1 YTPTGQLRTYLL
13 NNAGAWPRDP
23 MDTRLMSFVAS
34 NTISGAAP
42 NTNPAGDGLLPA
54 YVGSPP
60 AAPTDTDADGMP
72 DSWEVTKGTNPTVAN
87 TNAHTLSAVGYTDL
101 EVYLNEL
108 STSRI
113 TGSV

>member
-1 YTPTGQLRTYLL
+1 
-13 NNAGAWPRDP
+13 
-23 MDTRLMSFVAS
+23 
-34 NTISGAAP
+34 
-42 NTNPAGDGLLPA
+42 
-54 YVGSPP
+54 
-60 AAPTDTDADGMP
+60 MP
-72 DSWEVTKGTNPTVAN
+72 DAWEVTKGTNPTLAN

>member
-1 YTPTGQLRTYLL
+1 
-13 NNAGAWPRDP
+13 
-23 MDTRLMSFVAS
+23 MSFVAS

-54 YVGSPP
+54 YIGLPP
-60 AAPTDTDADGMP
+60 AAPSDTDTDGMP
-72 DSWEVTKGTNPTVAN
+72 DAWEITKGTNPTVAN

-113 TGSV
+113 TGWA